1 MTAPVHFSPAAGGVT
16 GCLVDRV
23 VGRHGGRGPGHIAGV
38 VADGTG
44 R

>member
-1 MTAPVHFSPAAGGVT
+1 MTAPVHFSAAAGGVT
-16 GCLVDRV
+16 GCWVDRV

-38 VADGTG
+38 AADGTG